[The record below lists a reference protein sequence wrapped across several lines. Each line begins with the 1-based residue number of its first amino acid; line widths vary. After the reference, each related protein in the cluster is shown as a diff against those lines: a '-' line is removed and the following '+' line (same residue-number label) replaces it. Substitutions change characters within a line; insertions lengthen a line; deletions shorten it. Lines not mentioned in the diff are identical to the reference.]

1 MAGAAVGGDSPLMAH
16 SKALITTFTDVL
28 VYLSHLA
35 SVWWLSVN
43 HFS

>member
-16 SKALITTFTDVL
+16 SKALITTFTDV
-28 VYLSHLA
+28 HLA